1 MSLSWHE
8 IASILIGLG
17 GGYWLVSRIIERNAE
32 PDWTPEDFGTQSKSG
47 RPDDVGAGRGDRSRT
62 GSEDAPPQEPSTAK
76 RPWWEVLGVPQ
87 IATRDEI
94 AAAYKRR
101 ISEYHP
107 DKVAN
112 LGEEIRAVAE
122 RRSKEIN
129 AAYDEAMRRS

>member
-8 IASILIGLG
+8 IATILIGLG

-32 PDWTPEDFGTQSKSG
+32 PDWTPEDFGA
-47 RPDDVGAGRGDRSRT
+47 RPRSENPHT
-62 GSEDAPPQEPSTAK
+62 DNSPPS

-94 AAAYKRR
+94 ARAYKRR

-107 DKVAN
+107 DKVAK

-129 AAYDEAMRRS
+129 AAYDEAMRRT

>member
-1 MSLSWHE
+1 VSLSWHE

-32 PDWTPEDFGTQSKSG
+32 PDWTPEDFGTQTKSG
-47 RPDDVGAGRGDRSRT
+47 RADDAGTGRGDRSRT
-62 GSEDAPPQEPSTAK
+62 GSEDEPPQESSTAK

-87 IATRDEI
+87 IATRNEI

>member
-17 GGYWLVSRIIERNAE
+17 GGYWLVSRIIARNAK
-32 PDWTPEDFGTQSKSG
+32 PDWTPKDFGTDTG
-47 RPDDVGAGRGDRSRT
+47 RDGASQGGAGRGGRT
-62 GSEDAPPQEPSTAK
+62 QNGSEDARPHESSQPH

-94 AAAYKRR
+94 ARAYKRS

-107 DKVAN
+107 DKVAH

-129 AAYDEAMRRS
+129 AAYDEAMRRT